1 MVEEIFTAERAGGIE
16 LGERWGASTLELGR
30 SETAFL
36 EGI

>member
-1 MVEEIFTAERAGGIE
+1 MVEEMFTAEGTGGIE

-36 EGI
+36 EGL